1 MIKTFPSNDRAR
13 QFSKGDYLIHVS
25 GLVGIATGEVIYEP
39 RNPLEKTKIILN
51 SGFPLVDYC
60 IKFCPATEREKQIF
74 IEGKIPEEIV
84 EHKGFRLSLK
94 SSSFKE

>member
-1 MIKTFPSNDRAR
+1 MTKPFPNIGRAR

-25 GLVGIATGEVIYEP
+25 GVVGIATGEVIYEP

-60 IKFCPATEREKQIF
+60 IKFCPATERERQIF
-74 IEGKIPEEIV
+74 IEGNIPEEIV
-84 EHKGFRLSLK
+84 EHKGFRLSFK
-94 SSSFKE
+94 FSSFKE